1 MARLL
6 LLVVVDIVVVVT
18 ASIVV
23 GAWAPRWPASW
34 LGHDT
39 FPLTRMPWET
49 PSFFRRIGVPALS
62 RRLPELGAVFGGA
75 SKSVLPGLAADDL
88 AGYLREVRRAE
99 WVHWL
104 SITMTLVLFAFNPP
118 GLALVFVIGVGLGN
132 LPFILV
138 LRNNRFRL
146 RRILDKAGAR

>member
-1 MARLL
+1 MTRLL
-6 LLVVVDIVVVVT
+6 ILVVVDIVVVVT

-49 PSFFRRIGVPALS
+49 PAFFRRLGVTRLA
-62 RRLPELGAVFGGA
+62 RRLPELGSTFGGA
-75 SKSVLPGLAADDL
+75 SKSMLPGLAADDL
-88 AGYLREVRRAE
+88 TGYLREVRRAE

-104 SITMTLVLFAFNPP
+104 SIASTLLLFLFNPP
-118 GLALVFVIGVGLGN
+118 WLALVFVVGVALGN

-146 RRILDKAGAR
+146 MRILDKAGKR

>member
-1 MARLL
+1 MVRLIV
-6 LLVVVDIVVVVT
+6 LVVVDIVVVVT
-18 ASIVV
+18 ASIGV

-39 FPLTRMPWET
+39 FPLTRMPWES
-49 PSFFRRIGVPALS
+49 PAFFRRLGVPALS
-62 RRLPELGAVFGGA
+62 RRLPELGSTFGGE
-75 SKSVLPGLAADDL
+75 SKAALPGLAADDL
-88 AGYLREVRRAE
+88 AAYLREVRRAE

-104 SITMTLVLFAFNPP
+104 SIAVTLVLLAFNPLW
-118 GLALVFVIGVGLGN
+118 LALVFIVGVGLGN

-146 RRILDKAGAR
+146 LRILDKAGRR